1 MSDESTD
8 PKSIPEHR
16 KMAIELFNHTWSLI
30 DLKQRTPDQIDEMI
44 HSAYAS
50 SYHWLR
56 GGEPAN
62 QARGHWQI
70 SRVYVVAE
78 RSEPALYHATRCLS
92 LCKEIGLQD
101 WDLAFGY
108 EGLARSYSL
117 AGDSAKTKQDLDLA
131 RSVPIEKKEYREPLE
146 SDLSTITIPT

>member
-8 PKSIPEHR
+8 PESIPEYG
-16 KMAIELFNHTWSLI
+16 KLVIELFNHTWSLI

-70 SRVYVVAE
+70 PRLCRGRAKRTSLVSR
-78 RSEPALYHATRCLS
+78 HS
-92 LCKEIGLQD
+92 L
-101 WDLAFGY
+101 
-108 EGLARSYSL
+108 
-117 AGDSAKTKQDLDLA
+117 
-131 RSVPIEKKEYREPLE
+131 PLP
-146 SDLSTITIPT
+146 L

>member
-1 MSDESTD
+1 MSDDSTD

-44 HSAYAS
+44 RSAYAS

-70 SRVYVVAE
+70 SASMSWQ
-78 RSEPALYHATRCLS
+78 SEANQPCITPLAASPFVRKLVSRIGTLLLAT
-92 LCKEIGLQD
+92 K
-101 WDLAFGY
+101 
-108 EGLARSYSL
+108 
-117 AGDSAKTKQDLDLA
+117 
-131 RSVPIEKKEYREPLE
+131 P
-146 SDLSTITIPT
+146 

>member
-1 MSDESTD
+1 MTDASTN
-8 PKSIPEHR
+8 PESIPEHR

-30 DLKQRTPDQIDEMI
+30 DLKQRTQDQIDEMI
-44 HSAYAS
+44 NSAHAS
-50 SYHWLR
+50 TYHWLR
-56 GGEPAN
+56 GGEPVN

-78 RSEPALYHATRCLS
+78 RSEPALYHANRCLS

-108 EGLARSYSL
+108 EALARAYSL
-117 AGDSAKTKQDLDLA
+117 EGDSAKTKEYLDLA
-131 RSVPIEKKEYREPLE
+131 RSVPIEKKEDRELLE
-146 SDLSTITIPT
+146 SDLSTITIPA

>member
-1 MSDESTD
+1 M
-8 PKSIPEHR
+8 P
-16 KMAIELFNHTWSLI
+16 
-30 DLKQRTPDQIDEMI
+30 
-44 HSAYAS
+44 
-50 SYHWLR
+50 
-56 GGEPAN
+56 PATTGYEEAN
-62 QARGHWQI
+62 LPIRLVDIGK

-92 LCKEIGLQD
+92 LCKEISLQD

-108 EGLARSYSL
+108 EALARSYSL

>member
-1 MSDESTD
+1 MSDDSTD

-50 SYHWLR
+50 SYWLR

-62 QARGHWQI
+62 QARGHGKYPRLCRGRAKRT
-70 SRVYVVAE
+70 SLVY
-78 RSEPALYHATRCLS
+78 ATRCLS
-92 LCKEIGLQD
+92 FVRKLVSRIGTLL
-101 WDLAFGY
+101 LA
-108 EGLARSYSL
+108 
-117 AGDSAKTKQDLDLA
+117 TKH
-131 RSVPIEKKEYREPLE
+131 
-146 SDLSTITIPT
+146 